1 MRRILGWCLVVGVL
15 AGVAPAGAAA
25 FTTYN
30 APFTGGVDIATG
42 FPTCST
48 PPLFAGPTGVVFDGQ
63 KLFVADVCNALIY
76 RFGPEGGTAATAE
89 ATSAGPV
96 ANGGLTIAGGRYYG
110 TRFSYGSFTGTGVVE
125 FDPAALTVTRTVS
138 ATVNPRGITT
148 DPLTGDLYYAEAPGA
163 IRRIATPTAASPA
176 DTLFA
181 SAGSGAYDGI
191 ASTADG
197 SRVYV
202 TDYNSQ
208 HVLGLDRAG
217 TVVLDVSL
225 AGHKPDGI
233 VVARP
238 NTVIGG
244 VDYSNNVFVNGN
256 DGTIQR
262 IDVNSPD
269 NPVSEAVSGG
279 TRGDFTTVGAD
290 GCFYATQTDR
300 VVKLAPCIFQQVV
313 NGAPVAALAG
323 SPGGGASPL
332 AVSFSTAG
340 SRDPEGP
347 LASWTLDFGD
357 GTPAATGTGDPPA
370 SVPHTYGSAGTFTA
384 TLTVRDKAGATAT
397 ATATT
402 TVTAPSAGRLGSL
415 NAAAII
421 KLPSAKACV
430 SRRSLRI
437 RLVRPKDTAL
447 VSAVVRVNGKTVRT
461 VKGVRITAPVDLKGL
476 PKGRFTVK
484 ITAKTADGRT
494 VTGTRKY
501 RTCAVKRKGS
511 RRLRL

>member
-1 MRRILGWCLVVGVL
+1 MRRLLSWCVVVGVL
-15 AGVAPAGAAA
+15 AGSFTASASA

-48 PPLFAGPTGVVFDGQ
+48 PPLNAGPTGVVFDGQ

-89 ATSAGPV
+89 ATSASPL

-110 TRFSYGSFTGTGVVE
+110 TRFAYGSFSGTGVVE
-125 FDPAALTVTRTVS
+125 FDPATLTLTRTVS
-138 ATVNPRGITT
+138 STLNPRGITT

-163 IRRIATPTAASPA
+163 VRRIATPTAASPA

-181 SAGSGAYDGI
+181 APGSKAYDGI
-191 ASTADG
+191 AITADG
-197 SRVYV
+197 SRLYV

-208 HVLGLDRAG
+208 HVFGIDRAG
-217 TVVLDVSL
+217 TVALDVSL
-225 AGHKPDGI
+225 AGHAPDGI
-233 VVARP
+233 VVVRP
-238 NTVIGG
+238 NTVIDG
-244 VDYSNNVFVNGN
+244 VDYSNNVFVNAN

-269 NPVSEAVSGG
+269 NPVSVAASGG

-313 NGAPVAALAG
+313 NGVPVAALTRA
-323 SPGGGASPL
+323 PEGGTGPL

-370 SVPHTYGSAGTFTA
+370 TVAHTYATAGTFTA
-384 TLTVRDKAGATAT
+384 TLTVRDKAGATAS
-397 ATATT
+397 ATVTT
-402 TVTAPSAGRLGSL
+402 TVTARAPQEALKS
-415 NAAAII
+415 AAII
-421 KLPSAKACV
+421 RLPSSKACV
-430 SRRSLRI
+430 SKRRLRI
-437 RLVRPKDTAL
+437 RLVRPKTTAL
-447 VSAVVRVNGKTVRT
+447 VSAVVLVNGKRVKV
-461 VKGVRITAPVDLKGL
+461 VKGVRITAPIDLAGL

-484 ITAKTADGRT
+484 LTATTADGRT

-501 RTCAVKRKGS
+501 RTCTVKRKGS
-511 RRLRL
+511 RKIRL